1 MNKTRFCEALYAS
14 YGDAVECRRRNVIAP
29 SVILLAGICMLV
41 VNSAMNASGKYMD
54 DLKAILVLAGSV
66 AVIAGFVFLMVR
78 IFGRGEPY
86 HRRLR
91 RFLKSEM
98 VSFDRTETERVLD
111 AVSAC
116 DYAALMSIPHR
127 NVSAITVLVYSTPGK
142 EFVAM
147 QPFEYAELEYR
158 PLCEMKVRES

>member
-1 MNKTRFCEALYAS
+1 MNKNRFCEALYAS
-14 YGDAVECRRRNVIAP
+14 HGDAVACRRRNIIAP
-29 SVILLAGICMLV
+29 AVILVAGICMLV
-41 VNSAMNASGKYMD
+41 ANSAIDGAGDYKE
-54 DLKAILVLAGSV
+54 DLKAVLVLAGSV

-78 IFGRGEPY
+78 IFGHGEPY
-86 HRRLR
+86 HKGVR
-91 RFLKSEM
+91 RFLKSEI
-98 VSFDRTETERVLD
+98 VSFDRTDVSRVLE

-127 NVSAITVLVYSTPGK
+127 SVSAITVLVYSTPGR

-158 PLCEMKVRES
+158 PLCEMKVREA